1 MRLNLTD
8 EQTLIESSVEEF
20 LIREYDFIRRQGS
33 LQALHGCNPHI
44 WRQFAEMGWLAL
56 TLPEDV
62 GGLEGGCL
70 ESGLVMRAFGR
81 HLVLDPFAAS
91 ALRASPLLASHGRPD
106 QRAEWLTSLA
116 DGSKRAVLAH
126 EGSAKPLP
134 TDLRSTT
141 ARRHG
146 TSWQLQG
153 SKQLVHGA
161 AGADLLLVSASLL
174 DGNGQRIFML
184 RPDAPGLTIRA
195 ARTSDGSQAADLLL
209 DGVQLGDA
217 DVLGEDVDT
226 TDVIENACAR
236 HLVALA
242 WEAVGAMQVLQE
254 QTAAHVR
261 QRNQFGQPLAK
272 FQVVA
277 HRLAEMAVC
286 CEEAL
291 AACQLAAL
299 SIDAGLMDP
308 MTCASMVKSK
318 VGRECR
324 YVSQQSVQLH
334 GAMGITEEL
343 PVASYFRKLTA
354 FAQQGGS
361 TTAHSRQFGKVMLR
375 TQGWAF
381 SRTLGDAAAFKLQ
394 VLA

>member
-81 HLVLDPFAAS
+81 HLVLEPFAAS

-126 EGSAKPLP
+126 EESAKPLP

-141 ARRHG
+141 ARRNG

-361 TTAHSRQFGKVMLR
+361 TTAHSRQFGNVMLR

-394 VLA
+394 VSA